1 MESLAAE
8 ILPRSGCTLSPSAS
22 AFSAILSAFIG
33 SVINGLA
40 SGWLVAFMTG
50 WIAWL
55 AIFRV
60 LLGGLYML
68 YRTATNTWGPG
79 PGPGPGS
86 DHRSEDAL
94 APEASAAPLG
104 DDTEASH
111 HLMAPPAYNSNYAL
125 TGYSDPTYNNNNNNY
140 HNNNYHNNY
149 TPTGYPNPAYQ
160 NNHTTGYSNG
170 PMWGAPPTHLPT
182 GPGRSGILW
191 SNMWPRAAMVRGLEQ
206 PAVSAAAR
214 VWAKNHPTLASS
226 GPGATAL
233 DHSVTALGWFSWGY
247 TALFAPVTQI
257 LFVAANSARHDIG
270 ATKIVKGLTVAVTAL
285 PLCIDCRVRYGDALG
300 RAWRASVFNLATSF
314 SALLQGGL
322 CAVLLVEGLLDLK
335 SASRGGFPVIIM
347 AGVYPVFALF
357 WMVASYSF
365 LPMRDGGRKRA
376 GQAHWAGYFLDVGA
390 GAFAGIFLAAP
401 AIALYSSAQFNKR
414 AGLGFGEEPSSGLND
429 LGQYLSCES
438 QWWRKFAAVS
448 P

>member
-1 MESLAAE
+1 MESLATDVF
-8 ILPRSGCTLSPSAS
+8 PRSGCALSPSAS

-33 SVINGLA
+33 SVINGLT

-68 YRTATNTWGPG
+68 YRSVTNTW
-79 PGPGPGS
+79 
-86 DHRSEDAL
+86 
-94 APEASAAPLG
+94 
-104 DDTEASH
+104 
-111 HLMAPPAYNSNYAL
+111 
-125 TGYSDPTYNNNNNNY
+125 
-140 HNNNYHNNY
+140 
-149 TPTGYPNPAYQ
+149 
-160 NNHTTGYSNG
+160 
-170 PMWGAPPTHLPT
+170 

-191 SNMWPRAAMVRGLEQ
+191 ANMWPRAAVVRGLEQ
-206 PAVSAAAR
+206 PAVSAAAKL
-214 VWAKNHPTLASS
+214 WAKNHPTLAST

-233 DHSVTALGWFSWGY
+233 DRSVTALGWFSWGY
-247 TALFAPVTQI
+247 TALFAPVTQV
-257 LFVAANSARHDIG
+257 LFVAANTARHDIG

-300 RAWRASVFNLATSF
+300 RAWRGRVFNFATSL
-314 SALLQGGL
+314 SALVQGGL

-357 WMVASYSF
+357 WMAASFSF

-376 GQAHWAGYFLDVGA
+376 GQTHWAGYFLDVGA
-390 GAFAGIFLAAP
+390 GAFAGVFLAAP

-429 LGQYLSCES
+429 LGEYLSCES
-438 QWWRKFAAVS
+438 QWWRRFAAVS